1 MTKVILKTI
10 TPKEKAKRQ
19 RAKERSR
26 LVAAL
31 QAEAK
36 QHFDPDPE
44 PEPEPQPVVPPNWRE
59 KQQRRLDTMAEMKAA
74 AAKLRARVTP

>member
-26 LVAAL
+26 L
-31 QAEAK
+31 
-36 QHFDPDPE
+36 
-44 PEPEPQPVVPPNWRE
+44 